1 MPKAQVP
8 QFYKFIR
15 MPVDLDQR
23 IRDWRD
29 RHKIPSDAE
38 AIRQLLALALDRA
51 GPKRPP
57 RARL

>member
-15 MPVDLDQR
+15 MPVELDQR
-23 IRDWRD
+23 IRVWRD
-29 RHKIPSDAE
+29 RQKIPSDAE
-38 AIRQLLALALDRA
+38 AIRQLLALALDRV
-51 GPKRPP
+51 GPKRTP